1 MVKMSLLVMLALTL
15 LIFMGLRW
23 REERMAATRPRPG
36 AKAPPRLG
44 WLAAKKRE
52 ANRLVTAAA
61 LAAVATIV
69 ILGGLHWIRQ
79 FSGGW

>member
-1 MVKMSLLVMLALTL
+1 MVKMSLLVMAAFTL

-23 REERMAATRPRPG
+23 HEERTAAARP
-36 AKAPPRLG
+36 AKAPRPG
-44 WLAAKKRE
+44 WLAAKKRD

-69 ILGGLHWIRQ
+69 LLGGLHWVRQ
-79 FSGGW
+79 LSGGW